1 MGISFKI
8 DSQHLGNFSIGI
20 INIGLNIEI
29 QYTIFY
35 NFEKLPDS
43 DNIFDMLF
51 WILHTPRIQ
60 KD

>member
-1 MGISFKI
+1 MFVLIKMGISFKI

-35 NFEKLPDS
+35 NFEKKKKQTTICLS
-43 DNIFDMLF
+43 LGS
-51 WILHTPRIQ
+51 
-60 KD
+60 

>member
-35 NFEKLPDS
+35 NFEKKKNQTTICLS
-43 DNIFDMLF
+43 LGS
-51 WILHTPRIQ
+51 
-60 KD
+60 